1 MKIFFRS
8 IHLYLSLAAGLV
20 IMVTCA
26 TGAILVFERELQE
39 FFHPSRYYVDKTG
52 DRVSLDS
59 MVASLQSKVKGAKL
73 NGIKYYTD
81 STRSVEL
88 NYAARKPKS
97 DVKKKTGEGDRLIA
111 YLNPYTGQVIELYN
125 HKESF
130 FYSVMDLHRWMLSG
144 ETGKLIVGSATFIFL
159 FILITGLILWWPK
172 SRAILK
178 QRIKLKI
185 DGGWKRLNHD
195 FHIVFGFYSFIFLF
209 IFAFTG
215 LAWSF
220 EWFNKAIY
228 TVTGSSMQPAR
239 PPVVKHEKA
248 LATAAWPFVAAEGG
262 TNASASANLP
272 YNDILQIALEQWPA
286 VRFYNISSPKDS
298 SSPYSVSVLPLDAIH
313 ESATDM
319 YYVHPAT
326 GAVMGNTKWSE
337 RNTGQ
342 RVRATFKP
350 VHVASIYGMP
360 SKIVGLIV
368 CLFGASF
375 PITGTVMWVNR
386 LRKKPKPRSLV

>member
-39 FFHPSRYYVDKTG
+39 LFNPARYHVEATG
-52 DRVSLDS
+52 TRLPLDS
-59 MVASLQSKVKGAKL
+59 MVASVQSKVKGAKI
-73 NGIKYYTD
+73 NGIKIYKD
-81 STRSVEL
+81 STRTAEL
-88 NYAARKPKS
+88 NYA
-97 DVKKKTGEGDRLIA
+97 VKKAGGEQKKKAGEGDRLIA
-111 YLNPYTGQVIELYN
+111 YVNPYTAEVIELYN
-125 HKESF
+125 HRNSF

-144 ETGKLIVGSATFIFL
+144 NTGKLIVGTATFIFL

-172 SRAILK
+172 SRNILR
-178 QRIKLKI
+178 QRVKLKLN
-185 DGGWKRLNHD
+185 GGWKRLNHD
-195 FHIVFGFYSFIFLF
+195 LHIVMGFYSFIFLF

-228 TVTGSSMQPAR
+228 TVTGSSMQPAK
-239 PPVVKHEKA
+239 PPVVKKESPSIPV
-248 LATAAWPFVAAEGG
+248 WPFVAAEGG
-262 TNASASANLP
+262 ASIKASANLAF
-272 YNDILQIALEQWPA
+272 NDILEMAAEQWPD
-286 VRFYNISSPKDS
+286 VIFYSISAPKDS
-298 SSPYSVSVLPLDAIH
+298 SSPYNVSVLPLNAIH
-313 ESATDM
+313 ESATDL
-319 YYVHPAT
+319 YYIHPLT
-326 GAVMGNTKWSE
+326 GAVIGSMKWSE

-350 VHVASIYGMP
+350 VHVASIYGMS
-360 SKIVGLIV
+360 SKVIGLIV

-375 PITGTVMWVNR
+375 PITGVIMWINR
-386 LRKKPKPRSLV
+386 SRKKKVG